1 MLWEQSSKQ
10 NRQVSWLRGRKTD
23 KNKHTRKYIMCQMVI
38 SAIKKNLSKRNKEW
52 LGVARRSEVLCTVA
66 SQIRN
71 F

>member
-1 MLWEQSSKQ
+1 MVGSRLCSG
-10 NRQVSWLRGRKTD
+10 NRAVNKTD